1 MKQNPDKFFAAIE
14 AGGTK
19 FVIAIGNT
27 DEIKRKIS
35 IPTRDPDTTWRE
47 VLAFL
52 DQTYSE
58 MPFSAIAM
66 ASFGPLDLNQN
77 SVNYGRLTN
86 TPKVDWQDAHM
97 LSPLRSFNLPIAL
110 ETDVNAA
117 ALGEALLGQGRGK
130 NTVAYVTVGTGI
142 GAGIVKEGQIL
153 NGTTHPEIGHIPVPQ
168 DINIDPFSGICP
180 FHKNCL
186 EGLASGKA
194 IHARWGSNL
203 ADLEQ
208 DHPAY
213 NIQAQY
219 LGYLCSV
226 LMLCFSPDKILLG
239 GGVMQSESLLEKS
252 RDSCFNYLNG
262 YPKKENLEQIIKR
275 PAHEGSSALL
285 GGLFL
290 ADRLIKSTR

>member
-1 MKQNPDKFFAAIE
+1 MKKNSDKLFAAIE

-27 DEIKRKIS
+27 NEIKRKIS
-35 IPTRDPDTTWRE
+35 IPTRDPDTTWRDA
-47 VLAFL
+47 LGFL
-52 DQTYSE
+52 KQTYLE

-66 ASFGPLDLNQN
+66 ASFGPLDLNEKSQ
-77 SVNYGRLTN
+77 NYGRLTN
-86 TPKVDWQDAHM
+86 TPKAGWQDAHM
-97 LSPLRSFNLPIAL
+97 LAPLRSFNLPIAL
-110 ETDVNAA
+110 ETDVSAA
-117 ALGEALLGQGRGK
+117 ALGEALLGQGRDK

-142 GAGIVKEGQIL
+142 GAGIVRDGQIL
-153 NGTTHPEIGHIPVPQ
+153 NGATHPEIGHIPLPQ
-168 DINIDPFSGICP
+168 DINSDPFPGICP

-194 IHARWGSNL
+194 IHARWSSNL
-203 ADLEQ
+203 NDLEQ

-213 NIQAQY
+213 AIQAQY

-239 GGVMQSESLLEKS
+239 GGVMQSKSLLEKS

-262 YPKKENLEQIIKR
+262 YPKKESLEQIIER
-275 PAHEGSSALL
+275 PAHEGTSALI
-285 GGLFL
+285 GGFIL